1 MSGRP
6 LLPSDNLETM
16 EALRVG
22 MDDLQW
28 EVYRLTVE
36 NAKLREDHPVARGQV
51 DYEAELAQAATEWME
66 ALRVKMDDLQWEV
79 YRLTAENAN
88 LRENNPVASD
98 QVDYEAELA
107 QARTAATEW
116 MGRTRDLER
125 NLEEKAR
132 EAADAEE
139 RAGQAETQAAELTDL
154 EGGED
159 ARGQASHRA
168 EEAELR
174 AAVKDREGDLARAQQ
189 ELGELDAK
197 LEEHERRSR
206 AAREAALQK

>member
-1 MSGRP
+1 
-6 LLPSDNLETM
+6 M
-16 EALRVG
+16 EVLRVG

-116 MGRTRDLER
+116 MG
-125 NLEEKAR
+125 
-132 EAADAEE
+132 
-139 RAGQAETQAAELTDL
+139 
-154 EGGED
+154 
-159 ARGQASHRA
+159 
-168 EEAELR
+168 
-174 AAVKDREGDLARAQQ
+174 
-189 ELGELDAK
+189 
-197 LEEHERRSR
+197 
-206 AAREAALQK
+206 